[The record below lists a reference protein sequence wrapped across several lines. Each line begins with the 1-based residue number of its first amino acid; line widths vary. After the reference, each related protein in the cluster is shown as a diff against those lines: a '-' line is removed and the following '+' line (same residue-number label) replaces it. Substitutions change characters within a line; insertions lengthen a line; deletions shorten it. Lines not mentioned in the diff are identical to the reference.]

1 MAGDL
6 TAAIDQ
12 AMEICWDEGFG
23 YNLGGMAQSHA
34 AGVDCSGL
42 IGRVLHDNGFNYPS
56 YHVGTINMGPYL
68 IAAGFTEYNY
78 TSSFQMQSGD
88 LVVMNH
94 LDMTG
99 GHTFFYVEDV
109 FGYTNSS
116 GRTAS
121 TGIVH
126 RAKVEASSSRTSGYS
141 YANGDPGTIPGDV
154 NNPSGPGD
162 KPRNGVGAYWEVWCH
177 AYSVLINGYDWT
189 DPGDTVR
196 VYRYPGGYT
205 GGSLYKYGAFF
216 LYNLLFRN
224 RKHVR
229 GLKGLV

>member
-1 MAGDL
+1 MS
-6 TAAIDQ
+6 
-12 AMEICWDEGFG
+12 ICWNEGYG
-23 YNLGGMAQSHA
+23 YNLGGMAQSYS

-42 IGRVLHDNGFNYPS
+42 VGRVLHDNGFNYPS

-78 TSSFQMQSGD
+78 NSNFAMQSGD
-88 LVVMNH
+88 IVVMNH

-99 GHTFFYVEDV
+99 GHTFFYVEDISA
-109 FGYTNSS
+109 YTDPSADSANI
-116 GRTAS
+116 GM
-121 TGIVH
+121 VH
-126 RAKVEASSSRTSGYS
+126 RAKVEASSTRGHTAQGDHRK
-141 YANGDPGTIPGDV
+141 NG
-154 NNPSGPGD
+154 N
-162 KPRNGVGAYWEVWCH
+162 GAYWEVWCH

-205 GGSLYKYGAFF
+205 GGSLYKYGALF
-216 LYNLLFRN
+216 LYHLLFRN

-229 GLKGLV
+229 GLKGLI

>member
-6 TAAIDQ
+6 NAAIDQ
-12 AMEICWDEGFG
+12 AMTICWDEGYG

-42 IGRVLHDNGFNYPS
+42 VGRVLHDNGFNYPS
-56 YHVGTINMGPYL
+56 YHVGTINMGPAL

-88 LVVMNH
+88 IVVMNH
-94 LDMTG
+94 LDMSG
-99 GHTFFYVEDV
+99 GHTFFYVEDIRA
-109 FGYTNSS
+109 YTDPSADSANI
-116 GRTAS
+116 
-121 TGIVH
+121 GIVH
-126 RAKVEASSSRTSGYS
+126 HAKVEASSTRGHTAAGDHRK
-141 YANGDPGTIPGDV
+141 NG
-154 NNPSGPGD
+154 N
-162 KPRNGVGAYWEVWCH
+162 GAYWEVWCH

-205 GGSLYKYGAFF
+205 GGSLYKYGALF
-216 LYNLLFRN
+216 LYHLLFRN

>member
-6 TAAIDQ
+6 NAAIDQ
-12 AMEICWDEGFG
+12 AMAICWDEGYG

-42 IGRVLHDNGFNYPS
+42 VGRVLHDHGFNYPS
-56 YHVGTINMGPYL
+56 YHVGTINMGPAL

-78 TSSFQMQSGD
+78 NSSFQMQSGD
-88 LVVMNH
+88 IVVMNH
-94 LDMTG
+94 LDMSG
-99 GHTFFYVEDV
+99 GHTFFYVEDIRA
-109 FGYTNSS
+109 YTDPSADSANI
-116 GRTAS
+116 
-121 TGIVH
+121 GIVH
-126 RAKVEASSSRTSGYS
+126 RAKVEASSTRGHTAAGDHRK
-141 YANGDPGTIPGDV
+141 NGT
-154 NNPSGPGD
+154 
-162 KPRNGVGAYWEVWCH
+162 GAYWEVWCH

-229 GLKGLV
+229 GLKGLI

>member
-6 TAAIDQ
+6 NAAIDQ

-42 IGRVLHDNGFNYPS
+42 VGRVLHDNGFNYPS
-56 YHVGTINMGPYL
+56 SHVGTAYMSTYL
-68 IAAGFTEYNY
+68 IQAGFTEL
-78 TSSFQMQSGD
+78 SFNWNFQPQSGD
-88 LVVMNH
+88 VFVMNH
-94 LDMTG
+94 YGTNPH
-99 GHTFFYVEDV
+99 GHTFFYVEDIRA
-109 FGYTNSS
+109 YTDANANS
-116 GRTAS
+116 AN
-121 TGIVH
+121 IAVIH
-126 RAKVEASSSRTSGYS
+126 KAKVEASSDRGHSGQGDHRK
-141 YANGDPGTIPGDV
+141 NGT
-154 NNPSGPGD
+154 
-162 KPRNGVGAYWEVWCH
+162 GAYWEVWCH
-177 AYSVLINGYDWT
+177 AYNHLVTNVNDDPQYGYT
-189 DPGDTVR
+189 ASEVK

-229 GLKGLV
+229 GLKGLI

>member
-6 TAAIDQ
+6 NAAIDQ
-12 AMEICWDEGFG
+12 AMAICWDEGYG

-42 IGRVLHDNGFNYPS
+42 VGRVLHDNGFNYPS
-56 YHVGTINMGPYL
+56 YHVGTINMGPAL

-78 TSSFQMQSGD
+78 SSNFAMQSGD
-88 LVVMNH
+88 IVVMNH
-94 LDMTG
+94 LDMSG
-99 GHTFFYVEDV
+99 GHTFFYVEDIRA
-109 FGYTNSS
+109 YTDPSADSANI
-116 GRTAS
+116 
-121 TGIVH
+121 GIVH
-126 RAKVEASSSRTSGYS
+126 RAKVEASSTRGHTAAGDHRK
-141 YANGDPGTIPGDV
+141 NG
-154 NNPSGPGD
+154 N
-162 KPRNGVGAYWEVWCH
+162 GAYWEVWCH

-205 GGSLYKYGAFF
+205 GGSLYKYGAMF
-216 LYNLLFRN
+216 LYHLLFRN

>member
-6 TAAIDQ
+6 NAAIDQ
-12 AMEICWDEGFG
+12 AMAICWDEGYG

-56 YHVGTINMGPYL
+56 YHVGTINMGPAL

-78 TSSFQMQSGD
+78 NSSFQMQSGD
-88 LVVMNH
+88 IVVMNH
-94 LDMTG
+94 LDMSG
-99 GHTFFYVEDV
+99 GHTFFYVEDIRA
-109 FGYTNSS
+109 YTDPSADSANI
-116 GRTAS
+116 
-121 TGIVH
+121 GIVH
-126 RAKVEASSSRTSGYS
+126 RAKVEASSTRGHTAAGDHRK
-141 YANGDPGTIPGDV
+141 NG
-154 NNPSGPGD
+154 N
-162 KPRNGVGAYWEVWCH
+162 GAYWEVWCH

-205 GGSLYKYGAFF
+205 GGSLYKYGALF
-216 LYNLLFRN
+216 LYHLLFRN

-229 GLKGLV
+229 GLKGLI

>member
-6 TAAIDQ
+6 NAAIDQ
-12 AMEICWDEGFG
+12 AMAICWDEGYG

-56 YHVGTINMGPYL
+56 YHVGTINMGPAL

-88 LVVMNH
+88 IVVMNH

-99 GHTFFYVEDV
+99 GHTFFYVEDIRA
-109 FGYTNSS
+109 YTDPSADSANI
-116 GRTAS
+116 
-121 TGIVH
+121 GIVH
-126 RAKVEASSSRTSGYS
+126 HAKVEASSTRGHTSAGDHRK
-141 YANGDPGTIPGDV
+141 NG
-154 NNPSGPGD
+154 N
-162 KPRNGVGAYWEVWCH
+162 GAYWEVWCH

-189 DPGDTVR
+189 NPGDSVK

-205 GGSLYKYGAFF
+205 GGSLYKYGALF
-216 LYNLLFRN
+216 LYHLLFRN

-229 GLKGLV
+229 GLKGLI

>member
-6 TAAIDQ
+6 NAAIDQ
-12 AMEICWDEGFG
+12 AMAICWDEGYG
-23 YNLGGMAQSHA
+23 YRLGGMALSHA
-34 AGVDCSGL
+34 DGVDCSGL
-42 IGRVLHDNGFNYPS
+42 VGRVLHDNGFGYPS
-56 YHVGTINMGPYL
+56 YHVGTINMGPAL
-68 IAAGFTEYNY
+68 INAGFTEYNY
-78 TSSFQMQSGD
+78 TSGFQMQSGD
-88 LVVMNH
+88 IVVMNH

-99 GHTFFYVEDV
+99 GHTFFYVEDIKA
-109 FGYTNSS
+109 YTDPGADS
-116 GRTAS
+116 AS

-126 RAKVEASSSRTSGYS
+126 RAKVEASSTRGHTAQGDHRK
-141 YANGDPGTIPGDV
+141 NG
-154 NNPSGPGD
+154 N
-162 KPRNGVGAYWEVWCH
+162 GAYWEVWCH

-205 GGSLYKYGAFF
+205 GGSLWKYGA
-216 LYNLLFRN
+216 LMMYHLLKS

>member
-6 TAAIDQ
+6 NAAIDQ
-12 AMEICWDEGFG
+12 AMEICWDEGYG

-56 YHVGTINMGPYL
+56 YHVGTINMGPAL

-88 LVVMNH
+88 IVVMNH
-94 LDMTG
+94 LDMSG
-99 GHTFFYVEDV
+99 GHTFFYVEDIRA
-109 FGYTNSS
+109 YTDPSADSANI
-116 GRTAS
+116 
-121 TGIVH
+121 GIVH
-126 RAKVEASSSRTSGYS
+126 RAKVEASSTRGHTAAGDHKK
-141 YANGDPGTIPGDV
+141 NG
-154 NNPSGPGD
+154 N
-162 KPRNGVGAYWEVWCH
+162 GAYWEVWCH

-205 GGSLYKYGAFF
+205 GGSLYKYGALF
-216 LYNLLFRN
+216 LYHLLFRN

>member
-6 TAAIDQ
+6 NAAIDQ
-12 AMEICWDEGFG
+12 AMTICWDEGYG

-42 IGRVLHDNGFNYPS
+42 VSRVLHDNGFNYPS
-56 YHVGTINMGPYL
+56 YHVGTINMGPAL

-88 LVVMNH
+88 IVVMNH

-99 GHTFFYVEDV
+99 GHTFFYVEDIRA
-109 FGYTNSS
+109 YTDPSADSANI
-116 GRTAS
+116 
-121 TGIVH
+121 GIVH
-126 RAKVEASSSRTSGYS
+126 RAKVEASSTRGHTAAGDHRK
-141 YANGDPGTIPGDV
+141 NG
-154 NNPSGPGD
+154 N
-162 KPRNGVGAYWEVWCH
+162 GAYWEVWCH

-205 GGSLYKYGAFF
+205 GGSLYKYGALF
-216 LYNLLFRN
+216 LYHLLFRN

-229 GLKGLV
+229 GLKGLI